1 MRVIRSPHDLP
12 AAEPLDG
19 IPSDCTAA
27 VLFDLLWENIADV
40 LGAAATAA
48 LVRRSARH
56 VALRTPGRE
65 GVTIT
70 RDGFTYRY
78 VLPERWSQ
86 CAGEPVVGLRE
97 LVHELVPLLQEL
109 TGPVVVR
116 RIESLAEFRRCGLL
130 RPGVG

>member
-1 MRVIRSPHDLP
+1 VSRSPQDPP
-12 AAEPLDG
+12 AVE
-19 IPSDCTAA
+19 PSDGTPADCSAS
-27 VLFDLLWENIADV
+27 VLFELLWENIADV

-48 LVRRSARH
+48 LVRRSAKH
-56 VALRTPGRE
+56 VAQRTPGCE

-78 VLPERWSQ
+78 VLPARWSE
-86 CAGEPVVGLRE
+86 CAGEPIVGLRA
-97 LVHELVPLLQEL
+97 LVRELVPLLEEL

-130 RPGVG
+130 PPGDG

>member
-1 MRVIRSPHDLP
+1 MIRSPQELH

-19 IPSDCTAA
+19 SPADCTAA
-27 VLFDLLWENIADV
+27 VLFGLLWENIADV

-48 LVRRSARH
+48 LIRRSAKH
-56 VALRTPGRE
+56 VAERTPGRE

-70 RDGFTYRY
+70 REGFTYRY
-78 VLPERWSQ
+78 VLPDSWSQ
-86 CAGEPVVGLRE
+86 HADEPVAGLRE

-130 RPGVG
+130 RPGAG